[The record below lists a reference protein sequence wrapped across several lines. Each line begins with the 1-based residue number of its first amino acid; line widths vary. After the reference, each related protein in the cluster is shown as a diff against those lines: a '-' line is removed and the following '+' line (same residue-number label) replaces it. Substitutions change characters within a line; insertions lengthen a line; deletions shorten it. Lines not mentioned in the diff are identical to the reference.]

1 MGYKIYMPKAICDH
15 GMNVL
20 EQKGFDLIGVNQ
32 GTPDDLARY
41 VPEAD
46 VVVAR
51 THFFSKELLA
61 TGKHLKLLEVH
72 GVGYQ
77 DHVVCRDAAE
87 LGIYVAY
94 SPFGNYNTV
103 AEGALALTL
112 ALTKHICEYNSRVR
126 TEERVPARMA
136 LELSGATVGLLGFGN
151 IASCFAQKLYY
162 GMNSKIIAYSP
173 TTDPGRI
180 PSYVTMKETMDE
192 VFAEADVVSL
202 HIPGETSY
210 AHMINA
216 HHFNLM
222 KPTAYFINTARDIL
236 VDNDALYDALANHRI
251 AGAAADVNYAEH
263 LDGQKLLKLD
273 NFINTP
279 HAMAF
284 SDSSLERSG
293 MNCVREICRVMLDGQ
308 EPKYWVNREGF
319 VARN

>member
-15 GMNVL
+15 GMEVL
-20 EQKGFDLIGVNQ
+20 EQRGFTMIGTNQ
-32 GTPDDLARY
+32 GTPEDLARY

-61 TGKHLKLLEVH
+61 TAKHLKLLEVH

-77 DHVVCRDAAE
+77 DHVVCKDAAE

-94 SPFGNYNTV
+94 SPFGNFNTV

-112 ALTKHICEYNSRVR
+112 ALTKHICDYNSSVR
-126 TEERVPARMA
+126 RQEHVPAKMA

-162 GMNSKIIAYSP
+162 GMNAKIIAYSP

-180 PSYVTMKETMDE
+180 PSYVSMRETMDE
-192 VFAEADVVSL
+192 VFAEADIVSL

-216 HHFNLM
+216 HHFSLM

-236 VDNDALYDALANHRI
+236 VDNDALYDALLNHRI

-263 LDGQKLLKLD
+263 PGGQKLLALD

-284 SDSSLERSG
+284 SDGSLERSG
-293 MNCVREICRVMLDGQ
+293 MNCVREICRVMLDKQ
-308 EPKYWVNREGF
+308 EPKYWVNRDGF
-319 VARN
+319 VPRG